1 MLMKNNRHANCS
13 KTNMALL
20 KCKECGKD
28 VSSKAATC
36 TSCGASVRRKKGRL
50 RTFAIL
56 FFVLIGIGSLARQ
69 SDNSSSTAAK
79 PVRKTQA
86 NANNSKKTSLSDAP
100 TRKTTDAV
108 PAENEADRILKQ
120 RADNLAAE
128 QKTNV
133 INYAPA
139 SADAYDADMN
149 QALAEKNYAKFRAL
163 RDARNKQYPEQVK

>member
-1 MLMKNNRHANCS
+1 
-13 KTNMALL
+13 MALL

-28 VSSKAATC
+28 VSTKAAVC
-36 TSCGASVRRKKGRL
+36 ASCGASVRRKKGRL

-69 SDNSSSTAAK
+69 SDKSSSTAAAPK
-79 PVRKTQA
+79 PARKTHA
-86 NANNSKKTSLSDAP
+86 NAIDPKKSFPSAPP
-100 TRKTTDAV
+100 TRNVTETV
-108 PAENEADRILKQ
+108 HAENEADQILKD
-120 RADNLAAE
+120 RADRLTAE
-128 QKTNV
+128 QKANV